1 MQVLLKML
9 TFTVLTLV
17 RLIDLLKR
25 QANGAPEWL
34 NGFSRQ
40 TMCCEKAS
48 YWLQR
53 PSFKSVIRPFTVCR
67 PGLSPIF
74 PVLSPLSALK
84 KS

>member
-1 MQVLLKML
+1 MQVLQKML

-17 RLIDLLKR
+17 QLIDLLKR

-48 YWLQR
+48 
-53 PSFKSVIRPFTVCR
+53 
-67 PGLSPIF
+67 
-74 PVLSPLSALK
+74 
-84 KS
+84 